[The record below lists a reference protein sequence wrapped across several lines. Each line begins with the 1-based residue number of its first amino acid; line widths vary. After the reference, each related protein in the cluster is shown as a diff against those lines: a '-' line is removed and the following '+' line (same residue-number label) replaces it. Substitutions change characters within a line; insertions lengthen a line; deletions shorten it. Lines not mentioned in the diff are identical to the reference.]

1 MDSHA
6 QPEIQLYAN
15 AMYDLVKPLIPAVAE
30 AYEDYI
36 LGAITLS
43 KVDLAKIKQNLLD
56 GIHEPYPSPSE
67 EQEFSVKLRAL
78 GIV

>member
-15 AMYDLVKPLIPAVAE
+15 AMYDLIKPLIPAVAE

-36 LGAITLS
+36 LGSVTLS
-43 KVDLAKIKQNLLD
+43 KLDLVKIKQNLLD
-56 GIHEPYPSPSE
+56 GKHEPYPSQSE
-67 EQEFSVKLRAL
+67 EQEFSEKLRVL
-78 GIV
+78 GIA